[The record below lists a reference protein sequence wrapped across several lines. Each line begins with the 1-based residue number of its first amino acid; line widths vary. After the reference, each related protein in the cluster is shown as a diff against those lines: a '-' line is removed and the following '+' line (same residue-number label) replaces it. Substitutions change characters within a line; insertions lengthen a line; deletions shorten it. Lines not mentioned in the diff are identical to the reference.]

1 MAERK
6 GTRKSGWCLGAYPAN
21 KAQHD
26 KCPVNFTTNSCPCDC
41 GHVGEKPKG
50 WNNGHLV
57 TGLAEKASKKADETP
72 LKVDKPAQTVY
83 AKSVPQPRQKAEGAD
98 EKLKAL
104 YT

>member
-1 MAERK
+1 M
-6 GTRKSGWCLGAYPAN
+6 GTTKSGWCLGSYPAN

-50 WNNGHLV
+50 WNNGDKVLGI
-57 TGLAEKASKKADETP
+57 TERAAARKKEAEVE
-72 LKVDKPAQTVY
+72 LKVDKPVQGVY
-83 AKSVPQPRQKAEGAD
+83 TKSVPQPRTKTEGAD

-104 YT
+104 HP